1 MKLCLQDLLEMTG
14 GELKLAAMPPLEGE
28 LTPIQRIV
36 LQPRSI
42 EAGDVFWCLAAER
55 CDIELAF
62 LRGAVGVVCANWTV
76 EPWPGRF
83 VLIVDDTVA
92 ALEQT
97 VAGLSIQIGLR
108 TDEEILGKSSEL
120 KVLQLCGARPFS
132 ISPPTC
138 GRSARDRWSKSCRR
152 HAA

>member
-1 MKLCLQDLLEMTG
+1 MKLCLQDLIELTR

-28 LTPIQRIV
+28 LTPIERIM
-36 LQPRSI
+36 LRPDSI
-42 EAGDVFWCLAAER
+42 ESGDLSWCLAAER

-62 LRGAVGVVCANWTV
+62 LRGAVGVVCSNWTV

-83 VLIVDDTVA
+83 VLVVDDTIA

-97 VAGLSIQIGLR
+97 VEGISEQLAFQA
-108 TDEEILGKSSEL
+108 TEEFSHHPAEL
-120 KVLQLCGARPFS
+120 KDLQLCATRATDIPS
-132 ISPPTC
+132 PTC
-138 GRSARDRWSKSCRR
+138 GRLVRGRWAKPCQR